1 MDQFTSKKADRLKKY
16 VLVARQCKWTPP
28 LNNQYTESTVLDA
41 AINVTLQNDLQINA
55 IYIVIGMVPMLY
67 TLFKSQLK
75 DYINKY
81 GEQSHK
87 QELGRLKAR

>member
-16 VLVARQCKWTPP
+16 ILVARQCNWTPP
-28 LNNQYTESTVLDA
+28 PNNQYNESTVLDA

-55 IYIVIGMVPMLY
+55 IYIVIGMVPILY

-81 GEQSHK
+81 GEQIHR
-87 QELGRLKAR
+87 QELVRLKAR